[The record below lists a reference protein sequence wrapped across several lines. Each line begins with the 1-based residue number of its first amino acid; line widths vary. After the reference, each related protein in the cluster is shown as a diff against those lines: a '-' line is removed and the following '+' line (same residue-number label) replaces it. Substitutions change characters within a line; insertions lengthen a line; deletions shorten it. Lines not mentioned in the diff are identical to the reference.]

1 MGKEVNKSGL
11 QKKFEEKKAES
22 GDAKKSDKEVL
33 EAVIT
38 EISAAE
44 KTMVLA
50 NVKRDWKPS
59 HKPWFD
65 DVCAESFSKLT
76 EAASTQDLDLHTKAG
91 DFKKFRVK
99 NKELC
104 KAHFTLMDDKR
115 KSFNAKQEA
124 KEERKKDAL
133 KQKKDKDDAA
143 AIPEGFVKGANKKKT
158 FEYDDSEVAQNDED
172 IETTIK
178 MVDNKLKNQE
188 KKAKKK
194 AAKEAAVKKEK
205 ELDPKKLKKIQKEK
219 ERRKRKAAAE
229 AAAGPK
235 PAKVEESV
243 VEFTEEADKES
254 ETPKKKI
261 KKSKKH

>member
-1 MGKEVNKSGL
+1 M
-11 QKKFEEKKAES
+11 
-22 GDAKKSDKEVL
+22 
-33 EAVIT
+33 
-38 EISAAE
+38 
-44 KTMVLA
+44 LA

-65 DVCAESFSKLT
+65 DVCAVSSHQFILIITIMINLIILIQESFSKLT

-158 FEYDDSEVAQNDED
+158 FEDDDSEVAQNDED

-243 VEFTEEADKES
+243 VEFNEEAEEES

-261 KKSKKH
+261 KKSKKHRSATA